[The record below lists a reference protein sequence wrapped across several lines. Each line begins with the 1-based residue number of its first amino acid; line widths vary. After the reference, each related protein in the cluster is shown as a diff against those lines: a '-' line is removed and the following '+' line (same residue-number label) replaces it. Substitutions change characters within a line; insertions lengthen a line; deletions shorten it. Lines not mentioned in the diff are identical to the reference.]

1 MHKFYDVH
9 RACELADKEITI
21 YRTKKINII
30 DESERLQTLEFI
42 KGFKTGRNNTIA
54 NIVHAHQ
61 SGQSLKSI
69 YKAIKEIYR
78 KEIKDANINNGC

>member
-1 MHKFYDVH
+1 MHKFYDIH
-9 RACELADKEITI
+9 KACELANKEITI
-21 YRTKKINII
+21 YPTKKINII

-54 NIVHAHQ
+54 NIVHAHD

-69 YKAIKEIYR
+69 YKVIKEIYR
-78 KEIKDANINNGC
+78 KEVKDANINNGR

>member
-1 MHKFYDVH
+1 MHKFYDIH
-9 RACELADKEITI
+9 KACELANQKITV
-21 YRTKKINII
+21 YPTKKINII

-54 NIVHAHQ
+54 NIVHAHD

-69 YKAIKEIYR
+69 YKVIKQIY
-78 KEIKDANINNGC
+78 KTEVKDADINH